1 MACERRIASAVQTR
15 LEASALQGFTVG
27 WSTRGSCFGRAPI
40 EDRAMH
46 RWSGAALDE
55 RKQAL
60 RREAR
65 TFRRSL
71 APQVREARSRAI
83 CGHIQALAE
92 WTRADTIAVYDA
104 LPHEVDLRFL
114 VQDAP
119 HKQLFWPV
127 VEGRT
132 APLVFR
138 AGPPTVRG
146 AFGVFEP
153 PAHAS
158 LVALGDVDL
167 VVVPG
172 LAFDALGRRL
182 GQGGGFYDRTLTRMR
197 ALRLAVCFR
206 EQVVSEVP
214 AGAHDCRMDLVVHD
228 GAVLRMPTRNR

>member
-27 WSTRGSCFGRAPI
+27 WSTRGSCFGRAPN
-40 EDRAMH
+40 EERAMH

-83 CGHIQALAE
+83 CGHIQGLAE

-119 HKQLFWPV
+119 HKQVVWPV

-132 APLVFR
+132 VPLVFR

-153 PAHAS
+153 PAHSS

-197 ALRLAVCFR
+197 AVRLAVCFR

-214 AGAHDCRMDLVVHD
+214 AGVHDCRMDLVVHD
-228 GAVLRMPTRNR
+228 GAVIRMPTRNR